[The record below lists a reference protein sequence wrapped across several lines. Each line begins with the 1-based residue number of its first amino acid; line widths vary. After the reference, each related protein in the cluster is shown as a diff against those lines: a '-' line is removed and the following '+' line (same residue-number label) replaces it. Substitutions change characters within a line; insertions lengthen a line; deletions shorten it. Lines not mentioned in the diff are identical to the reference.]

1 MTAYPQQP
9 SENSDNSPDSDEM
22 NDLMSEIDDVERGL
36 LATPGDYDLLLR
48 AARWGERMGR
58 YDEATRFYLHA
69 AAAAPGR
76 GEPLAALSDMLRG
89 QAMHSDAIG
98 MLQTAIERMPERA
111 ELWCAIARVMA
122 DVGATDKAEIFIN
135 EALRLE
141 PNNVT
146 ARLQRGALHRRNE
159 RHGGQPAG

>member
-1 MTAYPQQP
+1 MTAFSQQP
-9 SENSDNSPDSDEM
+9 AEPSAHSPDPDEM
-22 NDLMSEIDDVERGL
+22 SDLMAEIDDIERGL
-36 LATPGDYDLLLR
+36 QAKPGDYDLLLR

-69 AAAAPGR
+69 AAAAPTR
-76 GEPLAALSDMLRG
+76 GEPLVALSDMLRG
-89 QAMHSDAIG
+89 QSMHSDAIG

-122 DVGATDKAEIFIN
+122 DVGAVDKAETFLN

-141 PNNVT
+141 PHNVT

-159 RHGGQPAG
+159 RHSGKPVG